1 MVRSNVLWYSLL
13 IFLITGPAC
22 TLASHLT
29 TSGSASD
36 ESSVNYVRRV
46 TTRSDEETTLIQR
59 VNRLPDSGETI
70 STTAPDVPPAQ
81 PAPSTPASEG
91 GVTDQST
98 PIQPPALVVE
108 NNPLQP
114 AATSMPLAVAAG
126 VQPPAVTMP
135 DQVMSPTLTATPDL
149 PLHVFEGVEYASPPP
164 GLRRRFTA
172 TPAAGRLES
181 LVSTIIEALSEAT
194 PTPTSTRL
202 PTFTPTST
210 PTETPTPTA
219 TSTQTPT
226 PTQTPTATQTPL
238 PTNTPVP
245 TNTPLPTATPTF
257 TPIPPPSATPLPSP
271 TPKPEY
277 DFLTAEF
284 FNSPTTNHFM
294 VIYVAVVDPNEIP
307 IGGMKVVGTR
317 LDHNLSYESPLTK
330 WHYEGYNAPGE
341 VIKSG
346 NVKFEP
352 PGGIE
357 STSWTLHLEDNN
369 GVRQSDDIQFDT
381 DQTNP
386 QWYFIKLRRKY

>member
-1 MVRSNVLWYSLL
+1 
-13 IFLITGPAC
+13 
-22 TLASHLT
+22 
-29 TSGSASD
+29 
-36 ESSVNYVRRV
+36 
-46 TTRSDEETTLIQR
+46 
-59 VNRLPDSGETI
+59 
-70 STTAPDVPPAQ
+70 
-81 PAPSTPASEG
+81 
-91 GVTDQST
+91 
-98 PIQPPALVVE
+98 
-108 NNPLQP
+108 
-114 AATSMPLAVAAG
+114 
-126 VQPPAVTMP
+126 
-135 DQVMSPTLTATPDL
+135 LTATPDL
-149 PLHVFEGVEYASPPP
+149 PLHVFQGVEYASPTP

-172 TPAAGRLES
+172 APAAGRLES

-219 TSTQTPT
+219 TSTQTST

-245 TNTPLPTATPTF
+245 TNTPQPTATPTF
-257 TPIPPPSATPLPSP
+257 TPVPQPTATPLPSP

-307 IGGMKVVGTR
+307 IGGMKLVGTR
-317 LDHNLSYESPLTK
+317 LDHNLTYESPLTT

-357 STSWTLHLEDNN
+357 TTSWTLHLEDNN
-369 GVRQSDDIQFDT
+369 GVRQSDDIRFDT